1 MVFRLLKFFDDR
13 EHMGGQQSPARSWGS
28 DFPSEFNALTGCRY
42 RQNEIDALKRLSLYV
57 IAMSINNY
65 VPAVKMFTLCSYKC
79 RDSSA
84 LWRAASGGIWK
95 LCRKICFI
103 LRWNKSLWFRSITP
117 IQISALHKSLRY
129 KSVVAQLYT
138 ILLTLETQ
146 SSSAKAMFIL
156 CGCVRQG
163 PRQTIQK
170 KAFRQMSITVKQ
182 RAQLMLRC

>member
-79 RDSSA
+79 RDSAA

-95 LCRKICFI
+95 LVFI
-103 LRWNKSLWFRSITP
+103 LRWNNSSWFRTITP
-117 IQISALHKSLRY
+117 IQISGLQKSLRY

-138 ILLTLETQ
+138 ILLILETQ
-146 SSSAKAMFIL
+146 FIL
-156 CGCVRQG
+156 FGCVRQG

-170 KAFRQMSITVKQ
+170 KAFRQILITVKQ